1 MKKLKHRPVLI
12 VIMVATSSLSAAADA
27 QTSAGTMPGVGSGS
41 SAIGGSPTG
50 INSATTQ
57 SPTSTFQLQNGVR
70 SSALNAGTQ
79 VQPISQPS
87 TLIQNHA
94 PVIQHSSFGVPTSV
108 TDLSRQSLTPN
119 ALSTP
124 NPVMPAQ
131 VNRSVISPL
140 SKPMVPTY
148 QKSQTLQ
155 QMQPQFYGSH

>member
-1 MKKLKHRPVLI
+1 MVLL
-12 VIMVATSSLSAAADA
+12 ATGYLNLNAANA
-27 QTSAGTMPGVGSGS
+27 QTTAGTTPGAGMGS
-41 SAIGGSPTG
+41 SAIGGSATG

-57 SPTSTFQLQNGVR
+57 SPTTTFQLQNSIR

-79 VQPISQPS
+79 VQPVSQPS
-87 TLIQNHA
+87 VLIQNHSSS
-94 PVIQHSSFGVPTSV
+94 IQSNAYGVPTSV

-131 VNRSVISPL
+131 VNRSVISPVY
-140 SKPMVPTY
+140 KPIVPTY

-155 QMQPQFYGSH
+155 QMQPQLFGAH